1 MKNKTSKK
9 NQKALFVVM
18 IILVASAG
26 AGAYYWVCNAAYE
39 TTDDAQIKGNIY
51 SVRAGITD
59 YLNKICF
66 HDNQRV
72 EKGDTLFVFD
82 TTSLAARVMQT
93 RAALQS
99 ARAGLS
105 VSDIQSLSNL
115 QHADASLQAALSGKD
130 AIVSANA
137 RLTKAQNDFSR
148 DEELLKINAIT
159 KVQYDGD
166 KATLD
171 QARASY
177 DQSVHQQQAASL
189 TSTGLRSLAEAA
201 HHQITAAMALVQER
215 KVALQLSEKELSHA
229 FVLAPCTGIVT
240 KRSVDESQYVLAGQS
255 LCTVVDEEHLWIT
268 ANFKE
273 TQLRK
278 IKPGQPVNISV
289 DAYPGLEL
297 KGEVQSFGG
306 ATGDAF
312 SLIPPDNATGNF
324 IKVTQ
329 RFPVRIQI
337 TSFSDPKN
345 KPDGQTDFIF
355 FPGLSAFIK
364 VKINGSSN

>member
-1 MKNKTSKK
+1 MENKTSKG
-9 NQKALFVVM
+9 NRKALFVVV
-18 IILVASAG
+18 IILMASAG
-26 AGAYYWVCNAAYE
+26 AGVFYWIRNAAYE

-51 SVRAGITD
+51 SVRGGVTA

-66 HDNQRV
+66 RDNQRV

-82 TTSLAARVMQT
+82 TAFLVARVMQA
-93 RAALQS
+93 RAALQN

-105 VSDIQSLSNL
+105 ISDIQSLSNL
-115 QHADASLQAALSGKD
+115 QHADASLQTALSGKD
-130 AIVSANA
+130 AIASANA
-137 RLTKAQNDFSR
+137 QLTKAQNDFSR

-159 KVQYDGD
+159 QVQYDGD
-166 KATLD
+166 KATLE

-177 DQSVHQQQAASL
+177 IQSVHQQRAASL
-189 TSTGLRSLAEAA
+189 TSTGLKSQAEAA
-201 HHQITAAMALVQER
+201 HHQITAAMALVEER
-215 KVALQLSEKELSHA
+215 EAALQLAEEELSHA

-255 LCTVVDEEHLWIT
+255 LCTVVDEQHLWIT

-278 IKPGQPVNISV
+278 IKPGQSVNIRV

-297 KGEVQSFGG
+297 KGKVQSLGG

-329 RFPVRIQI
+329 RFPARIQI
-337 TSFSDPKN
+337 TSFSEANN
-345 KPDGQTDFIF
+345 KPDGQIDFTL
-355 FPGLSAFIK
+355 FPGLSAFVK
-364 VKINGSSN
+364 VKTNGSSN